1 MATFLVMLADMEG
14 NVNWRYPTEIEARDK
29 QDAYQ
34 AICESCPP
42 ESIKAIL
49 TPAEYKAKMSNK
61 NVQTQM
67 RMDAMNNADM
77 SGNDFMNQ
85 MINMAM
91 AAGEENNEQT
101 ANQSQPQNYPS
112 EQNAQKPAN
121 QEPINQTPI
130 KQNTNASEP
139 KYFTDNGIMFKIEN
153 GILYKK
159 CWESVNLSEYTDD
172 DGKTILPEYRIINLD
187 SGKPFKSDKYGVQ
200 QLIWKPLNDL

>member
-1 MATFLVMLADMEG
+1 MATFLVLLADMEG
-14 NVNWRYPTEIEARDK
+14 NINWHYPTEIEAINK

-34 AICESCPP
+34 AIAKSCPP

-49 TPAEYKAKMSNK
+49 TSQEYKKTLANN
-61 NVQTQM
+61 NVKHQM
-67 RMDAMNNADM
+67 QFNSMNNSDM

-85 MINMAM
+85 MLNVAM
-91 AAGEENNEQT
+91 ESAETNDLNN
-101 ANQSQPQNYPS
+101 NSIQNH
-112 EQNAQKPAN
+112 QQ
-121 QEPINQTPI
+121 PINDTDITPYQN
-130 KQNTNASEP
+130 QNTTSIEIPQSTA

-159 CWESVNLSEYTDD
+159 CWESINLSEYTDD

>member
-61 NVQTQM
+61 NVQAQM
-67 RMDAMNNADM
+67 RMDAMNNTDM

-91 AAGEENNEQT
+91 AAGEENNEQA
-101 ANQSQPQNYPS
+101 ANQSQPQNTVY
-112 EQNAQKPAN
+112 
-121 QEPINQTPI
+121 QEPIQNPQI
-130 KQNTNASEP
+130 KQNTNTSEP

-159 CWESVNLSEYTDD
+159 CWESINLSEYTDD

>member
-61 NVQTQM
+61 NVQAQM
-67 RMDAMNNADM
+67 RMDAMNNTDM

-91 AAGEENNEQT
+91 AAGEENNEQA
-101 ANQSQPQNYPS
+101 ANQSQPQNTVY
-112 EQNAQKPAN
+112 
-121 QEPINQTPI
+121 QEPTQNPQI
-130 KQNTNASEP
+130 KQNTSNSEP

-159 CWESVNLSEYTDD
+159 CWESINLSEYTDD

>member
-1 MATFLVMLADMEG
+1 MATFLVMLTDLEG
-14 NVNWRYPTEIEARDK
+14 NVNWRYPTEIEARNK

-49 TPAEYKAKMSNK
+49 TPAEYKAKMSCK
-61 NVQTQM
+61 NVQAQM
-67 RMDAMNNADM
+67 RMDAMNNSDM

-91 AAGEENNEQT
+91 EAGEENNEQI
-101 ANQSQPQNYPS
+101 ANQSQPQNDIY
-112 EQNAQKPAN
+112 
-121 QEPINQTPI
+121 QEPIQNPQI
-130 KQNTNASEP
+130 KQNTCNSEP

-159 CWESVNLSEYTDD
+159 CWETINLSEYTNE

-187 SGKPFKSDKYGVQ
+187 TGKPFKSDKYGVQ

>member
-1 MATFLVMLADMEG
+1 MATFLVMLTDLEG

-61 NVQTQM
+61 NVQAQM
-67 RMDAMNNADM
+67 RMDAMNNSDM

-91 AAGEENNEQT
+91 AAGEENNEQA
-101 ANQSQPQNYPS
+101 ANQSQPQNTVY
-112 EQNAQKPAN
+112 
-121 QEPINQTPI
+121 QEPIQNPQI
-130 KQNTNASEP
+130 KQNTNTSEP

-159 CWESVNLSEYTDD
+159 CWESINLSEYTDD

>member
-1 MATFLVMLADMEG
+1 MEG

-61 NVQTQM
+61 NVQAQM
-67 RMDAMNNADM
+67 RMDAMNNTDM

-91 AAGEENNEQT
+91 AAGEENNEQA
-101 ANQSQPQNYPS
+101 ANQSQPQNTVY
-112 EQNAQKPAN
+112 
-121 QEPINQTPI
+121 QEPTQNPQI
-130 KQNTNASEP
+130 KQNTSNSEP

-159 CWESVNLSEYTDD
+159 CWESINLSEYTDD